1 MICNKISDK
10 ITKVTRSSPQNS
22 PEKIE
27 IETESTIFDREIPKE
42 RYVSPEKG
50 QQIINDLRLIQ

>member
-1 MICNKISDK
+1 MIGNKISDK
-10 ITKVTRSSPQNS
+10 NTKVSRSSPQNS

-27 IETESTIFDREIPKE
+27 IETESMVFDREIPKE
-42 RYVSPEKG
+42 RYISPEKG